1 MKVCLVGSSGG
12 HLTHLYMLKPF
23 WQDQERFW
31 VTFDKEDAR
40 SLLEGEQ
47 MIPCH
52 FPTNR
57 NLKNLIRKYSINAK
71 SIGSQAIRDML
82 EAYYVG
88 GDTGNKTLNN
98 LIRVLDKQVLD
109 EMAIEASKKAS
120 NSSKGT
126 WQPKDTRIYFT
137 VVLAYNEELNQAEL
151 ARKGLDPNE
160 KILLIEEVG
169 EE

>member
-1 MKVCLVGSSGG
+1 MQS
-12 HLTHLYMLKPF
+12 
-23 WQDQERFW
+23 
-31 VTFDKEDAR
+31 A
-40 SLLEGEQ
+40 
-47 MIPCH
+47 
-52 FPTNR
+52 
-57 NLKNLIRKYSINAK
+57 LKNLIRKYSVNAK

-88 GDTGNKTLNN
+88 GDTGSKTLNN

-109 EMAIEASKKAS
+109 ELAEEASKKT
-120 NSSKGT
+120 SSSGT

-137 VVLAYNEELNQAEL
+137 VVLAYDQELNQAEL

-160 KILLIEEVG
+160 KIQLIEEVD